1 MTKPDDLLEGAKD
14 AARRAGDLLLS
25 GFGKSIERRNK
36 EGLHNIVTE
45 YDLASESLLK
55 TCLTHIAPESAFLG
69 EESGLTQGTSNLTWV
84 VDPLDGTVNYAHG
97 IPIFSVSIAAVRNAE
112 ILLGVVYHPLLDEM
126 FTASAGNGAW
136 LNGSKLSVSK
146 TSLLN
151 DSILVTGFPYNVSQN
166 PHRCIDQFSAI
177 VGRGL
182 PVRRLGSAALDLA
195 YTAAGRFDGFWEVSL
210 HPWDMAAGVLL
221 VLEAGGHVTHYR
233 NEPFVL
239 SSNSIVASNGL
250 IHNQLIHVL
259 DEVDL

>member
-1 MTKPDDLLEGAKD
+1 MKPDDLLEGAMD
-14 AARRAGDLLLS
+14 AARRAGDLLRS
-25 GFGKSIERRNK
+25 GFGTSIERRAK
-36 EGLHNIVTE
+36 DGVHNIVTE
-45 YDLASESLLK
+45 YDLASERLLK
-55 TCLTHIAPESAFLG
+55 TYLTNLVPDSAFIG
-69 EESGLTQGTSNLTWV
+69 EESGHTQGSSNLTWV

-97 IPIFSVSIAAVRNAE
+97 IPIFSVSIAALRDADIV
-112 ILLGVVYHPLLDEM
+112 LGVVYHPLLDEM
-126 FTASAGNGAW
+126 FTASVGKGAW

-151 DSILVTGFPYNVSQN
+151 DSVLVTGFPYNVGQN
-166 PHRCIDQFSAI
+166 PHRCIDQFNAV

-195 YTAAGRFDGFWEVSL
+195 YTAAGRFDAFWEVSL
-210 HPWDMAAGVLL
+210 HPWDIAAGVLL

-239 SSNSIVASNGL
+239 SSNSIVASNGI